1 MSCWQGNEIRR
12 IHLREENRITSFL
25 GEHLIQMIIC
35 ASQNKIKVADW
46 KKKREKEEKK
56 EGQAQNDSK

>member
-1 MSCWQGNEIRR
+1 M
-12 IHLREENRITSFL
+12 SFL
-25 GEHLIQMIIC
+25 GEHLTQMIIC

-56 EGQAQNDSK
+56 KDKLRMIACRINGP